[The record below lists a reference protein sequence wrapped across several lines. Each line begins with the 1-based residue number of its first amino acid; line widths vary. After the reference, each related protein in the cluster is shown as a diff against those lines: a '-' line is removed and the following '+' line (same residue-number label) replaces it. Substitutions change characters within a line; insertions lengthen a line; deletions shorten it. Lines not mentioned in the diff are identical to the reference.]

1 MFSESL
7 KGVVTQKFPG
17 GFAPRPPQ
25 MHRSLKYLDP
35 PLDPLQSPQCANRRN
50 QPRRHRAS
58 LQKNNEVTNMDSSED
73 SSSEDELFVVQSI
86 NPSDQLSSNNSQSND
101 TNNVESQSETTLA
114 PLPPQPPPA
123 ENEQKFKFTNPEN
136 FPWKMNV

>member
-35 PLDPLQSPQCANRRN
+35 PLGQHEHRNKENDDMEVKKRQARRSEFHVGGGGGLKRGVSEARKDGGPGAC
-50 QPRRHRAS
+50 PR
-58 LQKNNEVTNMDSSED
+58 E
-73 SSSEDELFVVQSI
+73 
-86 NPSDQLSSNNSQSND
+86 
-101 TNNVESQSETTLA
+101 
-114 PLPPQPPPA
+114 
-123 ENEQKFKFTNPEN
+123 KFS
-136 FPWKMNV
+136 